1 MVQKAGV
8 VPGGAEGEGEAVLAG
23 EGAVDRA
30 LVLGAVLVTVDGV
43 VRDGAGVSWPHSQL
57 SSQLLVLYNFA
68 FITNIE
74 FEKSFFIW

>member
-1 MVQKAGV
+1 M
-8 VPGGAEGEGEAVLAG
+8 LAG

-57 SSQLLVLYNFA
+57 SSQFQLVISISIIDIFFSEWT
-68 FITNIE
+68 FIHG
-74 FEKSFFIW
+74 FFKCGK